1 MVAGC
6 ELGWVGYD
14 LGNGFAAGC
23 SDGNICPAQPLQKM
37 ALFNQRQPQ
46 ATAIHQAGEVNM

>member
-6 ELGWVGYD
+6 ELGWVRYD